1 MLMNPYLL
9 LVVGVVCAA
18 IGGELFV
25 RGIVGMALWARVS
38 GGIIS

>member
-25 RGIVGMALWARVS
+25 ANSWHGALGA
-38 GGIIS
+38 GFYQYY